1 MSYKYDIGTEPGQVA
16 ESPTF
21 GVRFQALEH
30 VWTLYFFAVWLAN
43 KTNFRTAFVKFRLL
57 AGNFH
62 KGQISEFFGSK
73 KLKNLGKSA
82 SGGQSLTDRGF
93 RRYVSCSLNIQEQFE
108 TKKFSIPRGLIGR
121 NCDLRKA
128 IFPIFK
134 RLCLPDK
141 AEFDRFPDTYELV
154 WVFSIYW
161 TNKTTN
167 QLFCQAIWA
176 PLSMTL
182 AYYLFL

>member
-1 MSYKYDIGTEPGQVA
+1 M
-16 ESPTF
+16 
-21 GVRFQALEH
+21 
-30 VWTLYFFAVWLAN
+30 VWLAN
-43 KTNFRTAFVKFRLL
+43 KTNFRTAFVKFRLP

-108 TKKFSIPRGLIGR
+108 TKKFSTSRGLIGQNR
-121 NCDLRKA
+121 NFLKA
-128 IFPIFK
+128 TFPTFK

-141 AEFDRFPDTYELV
+141 AEFDRFPGIND
-154 WVFSIYW
+154 F
-161 TNKTTN
+161 
-167 QLFCQAIWA
+167 F
-176 PLSMTL
+176 
-182 AYYLFL
+182 

>member
-1 MSYKYDIGTEPGQVA
+1 M
-16 ESPTF
+16 
-21 GVRFQALEH
+21 
-30 VWTLYFFAVWLAN
+30 VWLAN
-43 KTNFRTAFVKFRLL
+43 KTNFRTAFVKFRLP

-154 WVFSIYW
+154 SVYSIHW

-167 QLFCQAIWA
+167 QLFWPSDIGTLNNIWKTRR
-176 PLSMTL
+176 SKGYRTINN
-182 AYYLFL
+182 